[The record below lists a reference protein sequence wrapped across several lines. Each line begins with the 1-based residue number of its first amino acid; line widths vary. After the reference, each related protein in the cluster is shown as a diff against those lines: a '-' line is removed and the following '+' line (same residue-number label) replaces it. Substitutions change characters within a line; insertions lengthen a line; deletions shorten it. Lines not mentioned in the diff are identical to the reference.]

1 LSKQYLAGT
10 LSPKENY
17 QIEDRLL
24 ENDFSYQAFE
34 GLGQVDAKQWQ
45 TQLEDTESR
54 IIKEFGIHQDQGL
67 TRNVTIGIAG
77 LAACVIAAWFIFA
90 PGREPL
96 DLTADQVSKSAEAS
110 DQKESVAPALDTLS
124 VKAPPIQEKKPEPS
138 NKVKSLVKEPVKPK
152 PILPKNV
159 ETHITVGRIV
169 DSKGIPVVN
178 ATVSYGMAIDTT
190 DKSGYYALKVSQG
203 GIKVKVT
210 HLTTPYLVEIDSH
223 QNWEIVLDIAEQEVI
238 DYYPMNAANRFK

>member
-1 LSKQYLAGT
+1 MSKQYLAGT

-24 ENDFSYQAFE
+24 ENDFGYQAFE
-34 GLGQVDAKQWQ
+34 GLEQVDVTQWQ
-45 TQLEDTESR
+45 KHLEDTESR
-54 IIKEFGIHQDQGL
+54 IINEFGIQQGADL
-67 TRNVTIGIAG
+67 KQNVTVGIAG

-90 PGREPL
+90 PGQEPL
-96 DLTADQVSKSAEAS
+96 DLTTNQIEESAEAA
-110 DQKESVAPALDTLS
+110 DQKESVSAALDTLE
-124 VKAPPIQEKKPEPS
+124 VQAPPIQDKKPEPLK
-138 NKVKSLVKEPVKPK
+138 KVEPQAKEPVKPK
-152 PILPKNV
+152 PTIPKTV

-178 ATVSYGMAIDTT
+178 ATVSYGKAIDTT
-190 DKSGYYALKVSQG
+190 DKSGYYALKVSHG